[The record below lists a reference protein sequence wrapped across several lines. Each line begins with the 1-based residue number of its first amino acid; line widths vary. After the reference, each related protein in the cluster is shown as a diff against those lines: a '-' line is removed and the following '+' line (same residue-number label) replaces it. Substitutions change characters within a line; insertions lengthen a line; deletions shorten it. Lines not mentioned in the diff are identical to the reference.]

1 MKANQVPLV
10 LMVSSTECPYCERLK
25 DEFFHPMLKHGP
37 TASTLNF
44 KELLIDLSREL
55 TDFAGDTTDEDELA
69 TRYDATLTPTVL
81 FLGPHGVELAE
92 RMVGVPNFDFY
103 PWYFEQ
109 RLEQATKRLRHALG
123 N

>member
-1 MKANQVPLV
+1 MKENQVPLV

-25 DEFFHPMLKHGP
+25 EEFFHPMLKHRP
-37 TASTLNF
+37 TASTLSF
-44 KELLIDLSREL
+44 KELLIDLSRQL

-81 FLGPHGVELAE
+81 FLGPDGVELAE